1 MKNGIGVNGMH
12 LRLTEEQKM
21 VRQTIR
27 KFVENELIPLEN
39 EVLKNEREGR
49 PSISA
54 GKLKELQLKAK
65 QFGFWGINTAEEY
78 GGANLGQMMLAIVLM
93 EVSKT
98 FVPFSFGGSADNILY
113 YGNEEQKK
121 KYLIPTING
130 EKKSCFAMTE
140 PAAGSDTQNIKMT
153 AVKDGNEWV
162 LNGEKTFITGGNEAD
177 FVMVIAITDK
187 EAHEATGREGVT
199 CFIVDREMGW
209 KSEYIHT
216 MGEWGPAGLVF
227 DNVRVPEENVLG
239 EINGGYKL
247 GLEWIGFARWVVGA
261 RAVGTAERLLQM
273 AIDYSKERVTF
284 GRPIA
289 DRQAIQWQI
298 ADSAVEIEAAK
309 WLVLNAAFTL
319 DQGEDNRHLAAMAK
333 LYGANMGNRVV
344 DRVLQIHGGM
354 GYTRELPI
362 ERWYREARLWRIYD
376 GTDEIQRMIISRNL
390 LKGHVKIG
398 QYL

>member
-1 MKNGIGVNGMH
+1 MH
-12 LRLTEEQKM
+12 LRLTEEQKL
-21 VRQTIR
+21 VQQTIR
-27 KFVENELIPLEN
+27 KFVKEELMPLEN

-49 PSISA
+49 PSLSA
-54 GKLKELQLKAK
+54 EKIYELRQKAK
-65 QFGFWGINTAEEY
+65 EFGFWGINTPEEY

-93 EVSKT
+93 ELSKT

-121 KYLIPTING
+121 KYLLPTING

-140 PAAGSDTQNIKMT
+140 PNAGSDTRNIKMT

-177 FVMVIAITDK
+177 FVMAIAVTDK
-187 EAHEATGREGVT
+187 ELHDKTGTQGVT
-199 CFIVDREMGW
+199 CFIVDRDMGW
-209 KSEYIHT
+209 KSEYIDT

-227 DNVRVPEENVLG
+227 DNVRVPEENILG
-239 EINGGYKL
+239 ELHKGYNL

-261 RAVGTAERLLQM
+261 QAVGMAERLLQM
-273 AIDYSKERVTF
+273 AIDYAKERETF

-289 DRQAIQWQI
+289 DRQAIQWMI

-309 WLVLNAAFTL
+309 WLVLNATFTL
-319 DQGEDNRHLAAMAK
+319 DQGEDNRHLASIAK

-390 LKGHVKIG
+390 LKGHVKVG
-398 QYL
+398 QFI